1 MKKRNTR
8 SRKNKRLNTSS
19 ISSNSSLRS
28 ATQPNNRQ
36 TQGNNN
42 PGPSSQPAQYHSI
55 PNYDINFV
63 IREEEGEVIPPTPNQ
78 VSNVRNIEYVILSD
92 TEEQMNTP
100 TTPPNSSR
108 KQQPITPSPS
118 DDHNYFS
125 QPQPETRQTNPNTLP
140 EPQTEEPQPRST
152 HPAAENQPATT
163 PPGPIT
169 PPTKRGTAPL

>member
-8 SRKNKRLNTSS
+8 SGKNKRLNTSS
-19 ISSNSSLRS
+19 SFSNTSLRS
-28 ATQPNNRQ
+28 ATQPNRQ

-63 IREEEGEVIPPTPNQ
+63 VREEEEQVIPPTPNQ
-78 VSNVRNIEYVILSD
+78 VSNVHNIEYVILSD
-92 TEEQMNTP
+92 TEEQTRP
-100 TTPPNSSR
+100 PITPPNSSQ

-125 QPQPETRQTNPNTLP
+125 QPPPEIWQTNPN
-140 EPQTEEPQPRST
+140 
-152 HPAAENQPATT
+152 
-163 PPGPIT
+163 
-169 PPTKRGTAPL
+169 TKRGTAPPSIHQGYTTSE